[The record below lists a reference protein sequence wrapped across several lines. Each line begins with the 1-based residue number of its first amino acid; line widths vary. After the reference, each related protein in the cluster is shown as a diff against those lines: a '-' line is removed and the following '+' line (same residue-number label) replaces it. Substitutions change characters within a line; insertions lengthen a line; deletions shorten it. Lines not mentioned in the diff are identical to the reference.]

1 MTPFWVPW
9 EARSGAGWGPA
20 GAGPEAGSGSRSQLR
35 SVRFG
40 SGTSV
45 LGQKP
50 TFSALSAAEMRF
62 FKTHGFVKPLLRE
75 MLFRIGFVLCLS
87 ASKSPGGD

>member
-1 MTPFWVPW
+1 
-9 EARSGAGWGPA
+9 
-20 GAGPEAGSGSRSQLR
+20 
-35 SVRFG
+35 
-40 SGTSV
+40 

-75 MLFRIGFVLCLS
+75 MLFRLFGLPRRISIQSL
-87 ASKSPGGD
+87 

>member
-1 MTPFWVPW
+1 
-9 EARSGAGWGPA
+9 
-20 GAGPEAGSGSRSQLR
+20 
-35 SVRFG
+35 VRFG

-45 LGQKP
+45 LGQNA

-75 MLFRIGFVLCLS
+75 MLFLACVSSFVS
-87 ASKSPGGD
+87 TR